1 MNPLSISLL
10 FSSVSAAQL
19 GCIREANVIY
29 GGNNTIEQVTSEN
42 AQACADHCASIEDGL
57 FWTFQ
62 NKTCT
67 VRNSTPSRGGAW
79 HTISGN
85 RQCGT
90 FPMRGWPFGKTSFAL
105 RPGQLN
111 PQAVTIGSQRPVSSP
126 EQCADNSTDTVCTV
140 AASPAPWLALDFGSR
155 TQVNRVDLR
164 MTKDWGRRLWDFEV
178 RVTDTLPTSA
188 EKMFKNGTLLGSYL
202 GGSAGWQLIT
212 IEYPPSG
219 PQPEGRYVL
228 LQQDK
233 NQVLEVVEIS
243 ASFQAAKDAA
253 GAKLKMGSIV
263 LAATFLCLLF

>member
-1 MNPLSISLL
+1 MNLLSISLL

-19 GCIREANVIY
+19 GCIREANVLY

-42 AQACADHCASIEDGL
+42 AQACADHCASIEEGL
-57 FWTFQ
+57 FWTWQ

-79 HTISGN
+79 HTFSGN
-85 RQCGT
+85 RQCGI
-90 FPMRGWPFGKTSFAL
+90 FPMRGWPFGETVGKL
-105 RPGQLN
+105 Y
-111 PQAVTIGSQRPVSSP
+111 PQAVTIGSQRPVNSPP
-126 EQCADNSTDTVCTV
+126 EQCADNRTDTVCTV

-164 MTKDWGRRLWDFEV
+164 MTKDWGNRLWDFEV

-202 GGSAGWQLIT
+202 GGSAAWQLIT
-212 IEYPPSG
+212 IEYPPSA

>member
-1 MNPLSISLL
+1 MNPLLISLL

-19 GCIREANVIY
+19 GCIREHNTNY
-29 GGNNTIEQVTSEN
+29 GGDNMIEQVTSEN

-57 FWTFQ
+57 FWTFK

-67 VRNSTPSRGGAW
+67 VRNSAPSRGGAG
-79 HTISGN
+79 HTMSGN
-85 RQCGT
+85 RQCGKL
-90 FPMRGWPFGKTSFAL
+90 PMRGWPFGETVGKL
-105 RPGQLN
+105 H
-111 PQAVTIGSQRPVSSP
+111 PQAVTIGSQRPVNSSP
-126 EQCADNSTDTVCTV
+126 EQCADNSHDTVCTV
-140 AASPAPWLALDFGSR
+140 EASPAPWLALDFGSR

-164 MTKDWGRRLWDFEV
+164 MTKNSGNRLWDFEV
-178 RVTDTLPTSA
+178 RVTDTLPASA

-202 GGSAGWQLIT
+202 GGSAAWQGIT

-243 ASFQAAKDAA
+243 ASFAAA
-253 GAKLKMGSIV
+253 GAKLKIGSIV
-263 LAATFLCLLF
+263 LAATFLCLLL